1 LDLVRYTPGSRLEL
15 ASNARYAGFELTLI
29 VLFPD
34 RWFGA
39 TAGEGEDNSTMRK
52 ILVATNISLQHP
64 KK

>member
-1 LDLVRYTPGSRLEL
+1 LDLVRYTPGVRLGL

-34 RWFGA
+34 RWLGA
-39 TAGEGEDNSTMRK
+39 TAGEGGDDSTMRK
-52 ILVATNISLQHP
+52 IVVATNIFLQHP